1 MFYPV
6 VRYYADRRPD
16 GATRYDVVVLPGDGL
31 PYDVVYARRNAGP
44 GDGVLVQEY
53 PESDAALWRP
63 RRLERIVVA
72 SA

>member
-6 VRYYADRRPD
+6 VRYYAERRPD

-31 PYDVVYARRNAGP
+31 RYDVIYARRHTAP

-53 PESDAALWRP
+53 PESDATLSRP
-63 RRLERIVVA
+63 A
-72 SA
+72 D